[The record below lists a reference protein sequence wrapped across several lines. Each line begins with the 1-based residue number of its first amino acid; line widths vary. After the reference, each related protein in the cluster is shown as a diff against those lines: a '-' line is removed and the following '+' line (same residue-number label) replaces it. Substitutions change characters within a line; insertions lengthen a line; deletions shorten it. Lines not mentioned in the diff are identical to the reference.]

1 MCCLA
6 HHFLAV
12 EDENAMLGCTVETTA
27 IERVDD
33 VGTSCGGKGGANGGN
48 EFFFAKGY
56 GGRSH
61 GSFDNSLEIELFAI
75 KFTGNL
81 HLGFGHETRTA
92 PTHALV
98 VAIDDA
104 ALHIAVEAED
114 VAVGGGGDVGQ
125 NDIADGNFEEH
136 AVVEVVDGEVD
147 LTIGQAFYR
156 GCIGVFRRAFA
167 PSTNGVERIG
177 VLLGALCKGKGGG
190 DGYKSEE

>member
-1 MCCLA
+1 
-6 HHFLAV
+6 
-12 EDENAMLGCTVETTA
+12 MLRGTVETTA

-33 VGTSCGGKGGANGGN
+33 VGTGCGGKGGANGGN
-48 EFFFAKGY
+48 EFFFAEGY
-56 GGRSH
+56 GDVTHNRSV
-61 GSFDNSLEIELFAI
+61 DNSLEIELFAI
-75 KFTGNL
+75 KLTGNL
-81 HLGFGHETRTA
+81 HLGVGHETRTA

-147 LTIGQAFYR
+147 LTIGQSFYR

-167 PSTNGVERIG
+167 SSTNGVERIG